1 MALFLS
7 EWFGF
12 AGREVRKVR
21 LAARDFLF
29 LCSLALLLFFAAK
42 AVIDLLAEIPAL
54 GRGVPTRVYA
64 YLIPLPAFAMVV
76 RVLINS
82 ETSILFTVAASVLS
96 AAAAS
101 GSWPALLFLLL
112 SGTAGAARARR
123 VPDRY
128 RMLMVGV
135 QTAPVCALAAAA
147 LEFSFHGGGG
157 VLPAAL
163 FGAVNG
169 LLSGPIAL
177 AVMPVAEFAFGYAS
191 DIRLMELSGTGH
203 PLLSRLMME
212 TPGTFHHSVVVG
224 TLAEAG
230 ALAIGANPVLCRVAA
245 LYHDI
250 GKLGKAQYFSEN
262 QAGAANVHD
271 AMSPGLSRAVIL
283 SHVKEG
289 VRMAGE
295 YRLGDRIT
303 EIIAQ
308 HHGTSL
314 LYCFLDKARPMIQD
328 RKASEEM
335 FRYPGPKPKTR
346 EAAIIMLADATEAT
360 VRSLDPPRPQ
370 EVDETVTGIVN
381 RVYLDGQL
389 DECDLTLRDLHAVG
403 RAISQVLA
411 AVAHGRVDYPERQGR
426 RMTPAYRVSVRQDLR
441 PAPFPG
447 RRLKAYA
454 RAALA
459 LLSANGADVRV
470 RVVGDAAIA
479 RWNREFL
486 GRDRPTNVLS
496 FPEADGVPARGA
508 RVAGDIVVSAP
519 TCLSETGGWKEAPE
533 ARVFFFVLHGILH
546 LAGYDHESG
555 GAAARR
561 MRRKELA
568 LYRRVLDAEGRGR
581 TR

>member
-1 MALFLS
+1 MSGSKNATRSGSRPPENGAPPRGRYWRLLALSLGSGAVFAVLFYLWGRELFPRAAGRWGETFPFIGAVALTLAVALFLS

-42 AVIDLLAEIPAL
+42 GVIDLLGEIPAIE
-54 GRGVPTRVYA
+54 RGVPTRVYA

-76 RVLINS
+76 RILINS

-96 AAAAS
+96 AAAAA

-128 RMLMVGV
+128 RMLMAGV
-135 QTAPVCALAAAA
+135 QTAPVCALAAVA

-157 VLPAAL
+157 VLWAGI

-177 AVMPVAEFAFGYAS
+177 AVMPVAEYAFGYTS
-191 DIRLMELSGTGH
+191 DIRLMELSGTGN
-203 PLLSRLMME
+203 PLLSRLMKE
-212 TPGTFHHSVVVG
+212 TPGTFHHSVMVG
-224 TLAEAG
+224 SLAEAG

-250 GKLGKAQYFSEN
+250 GKLGKPQYYSEN
-262 QAGAANVHD
+262 QAGTANVHD
-271 AMSPGLSRAVIL
+271 VMSPEFSCEVIL

-295 YRLGDRIT
+295 FRLGDRIA

-314 LYCFLDKARPMIQD
+314 LYCFLDKARPMIED
-328 RKASEEM
+328 RTASEEM

-346 EAAIIMLADATEAT
+346 EAAIIMLADATEAA
-360 VRSLDPPRPQ
+360 VRSLDHPTPQ

-381 RVYLDGQL
+381 RIYLDGQL
-389 DECDLTLRDLHAVG
+389 HECDLTLRDLHAVG
-403 RAISQVLA
+403 RAISQVLVA
-411 AVAHGRVDYPERQGR
+411 ASHARVDYPESGK
-426 RMTPAYRVSVRQDLR
+426 
-441 PAPFPG
+441 G
-447 RRLKAYA
+447 
-454 RAALA
+454 
-459 LLSANGADVRV
+459 
-470 RVVGDAAIA
+470 
-479 RWNREFL
+479 
-486 GRDRPTNVLS
+486 
-496 FPEADGVPARGA
+496 GV
-508 RVAGDIVVSAP
+508 
-519 TCLSETGGWKEAPE
+519 
-533 ARVFFFVLHGILH
+533 
-546 LAGYDHESG
+546 
-555 GAAARR
+555 
-561 MRRKELA
+561 
-568 LYRRVLDAEGRGR
+568 
-581 TR
+581 

>member
-1 MALFLS
+1 MSGSKSATRNNRLREIGTSARGRYGRVLALSLGSAAVFAVLFYLWGQELFPSAAGRWGGAFPFVGAVALTLAVALFLT
-7 EWFGF
+7 EWFRF

-29 LCSLALLLFFAAK
+29 LFSLALLLFFAAK
-42 AVIDLLAEIPAL
+42 AVIDLVAEIPAL
-54 GRGVPTRVYA
+54 GRQVPTRVYA
-64 YLIPLPAFAMVV
+64 YLIPLPAFAMVA
-76 RVLINS
+76 RVLLNS

-101 GSWPALLFLLL
+101 GRWPALLFLLL

-123 VPDRY
+123 VPDRH

-147 LEFSFHGGGG
+147 LEFAFHGGGG
-157 VLPAAL
+157 VLWAGV

-177 AVMPVAEFAFGYAS
+177 AVMPVAEFAFGYTS
-191 DIRLMELSGTGH
+191 DIRLMELASTGH
-203 PLLSRLMME
+203 PLLSRMMVE

-250 GKLGKAQYFSEN
+250 GKLGKPNYFSEN
-262 QAGAANVHD
+262 QAGTANIHD
-271 AMSPGLSRAVIL
+271 ALSPGLSRAVIL

-289 VRMAGE
+289 IRMAE
-295 YRLGDRIT
+295 EFRLGERIT

-314 LYCFLDKARPMIQD
+314 LYCFLDKARPMIRD
-328 RKASEEM
+328 RMASEEM

-346 EAAIIMLADATEAT
+346 EAAIIMLADASEAA
-360 VRSLDPPRPQ
+360 VRSLAHPVPK
-370 EVDETVTGIVN
+370 EVDETVTGIID

-389 DECDLTLRDLHAVG
+389 NECDLTLRDLHAVG

-411 AVAHGRVDYPERQGR
+411 AVSHARVDYPGQG
-426 RMTPAYRVSVRQDLR
+426 THLPAAGGHSS
-441 PAPFPG
+441 PAVGGHTFP
-447 RRLKAYA
+447 
-454 RAALA
+454 
-459 LLSANGADVRV
+459 SP
-470 RVVGDAAIA
+470 
-479 RWNREFL
+479 
-486 GRDRPTNVLS
+486 RD
-496 FPEADGVPARGA
+496 
-508 RVAGDIVVSAP
+508 
-519 TCLSETGGWKEAPE
+519 
-533 ARVFFFVLHGILH
+533 
-546 LAGYDHESG
+546 
-555 GAAARR
+555 
-561 MRRKELA
+561 
-568 LYRRVLDAEGRGR
+568 
-581 TR
+581 